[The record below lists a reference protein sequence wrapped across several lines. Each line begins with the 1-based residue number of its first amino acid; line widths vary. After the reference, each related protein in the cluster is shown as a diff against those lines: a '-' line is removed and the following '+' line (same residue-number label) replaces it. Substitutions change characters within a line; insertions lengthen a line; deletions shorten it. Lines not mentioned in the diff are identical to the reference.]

1 MAQHRVKKIACG
13 DYHTLA
19 LTQQGVL
26 FSWGGKLWDKTGH
39 KSDGI
44 HKIEKLVGQ
53 QIVDIA
59 CGDFHSIAMTAE
71 GQVYSWGGGGKDKN
85 MGQLGHSHKKDLP
98 QPELIQFF
106 KTKKAKKIACGNYH
120 TMVLTRE

>member
-1 MAQHRVKKIACG
+1 MAGSLLFGKIGMKAQVNNFREFHLLTPMSQHTVKKIACG

-19 LTQQGVL
+19 LTEQGLL

-53 QIVDIA
+53 QIIDIA
-59 CGDFHSIAMTAE
+59 CGDFHSIAMNA
-71 GQVYSWGGGGKDKN
+71 
-85 MGQLGHSHKKDLP
+85 
-98 QPELIQFF
+98 
-106 KTKKAKKIACGNYH
+106 
-120 TMVLTRE
+120 